1 VSVYVFQPRVRPI
14 HPRESSIMS
23 STISTWTKFIS
34 NAGDDEFKQQMAA
47 ILSDALA
54 TLDTIPDEE
63 LERLVDCE

>member
-1 VSVYVFQPRVRPI
+1 
-14 HPRESSIMS
+14 MS
-23 STISTWTKFIS
+23 DLATWRKFIY

>member
-1 VSVYVFQPRVRPI
+1 M
-14 HPRESSIMS
+14 MS
-23 STISTWTKFIS
+23 DLATWRKFIA

>member
-1 VSVYVFQPRVRPI
+1 M
-14 HPRESSIMS
+14 MS
-23 STISTWTKFIS
+23 DLDVWRKFIS

-54 TLDTIPDEE
+54 TLDSIPDEE

>member
-1 VSVYVFQPRVRPI
+1 
-14 HPRESSIMS
+14 MD